1 MATLLLRLAAP
12 LQAWGT
18 DSKFETRRTGR
29 EPSKSGVIGL
39 LAAALGR
46 RRDES
51 VEDLAALRFGVRVEQ
66 EGTLLHDFHI
76 AQAEKASYLTHRYY
90 LEDAVFLVGLE
101 SENIAFLE
109 ELECALKA
117 PAFPL
122 FLGRRSCPPDFP
134 IAQGIKETSLLETL
148 RSEEWA
154 VSDYR
159 KKQWGRRKVGERP
172 KLRLMV
178 DALPTEASWAVQRD
192 VPVSFDPRCRQFVDR
207 NVEVCRPVEANWKDM
222 NVHSAETTHDVW
234 SEMGAEP

>member
-46 RRDES
+46 RRDEP

-101 SENIAFLE
+101 SEDKAFLE
-109 ELECALKA
+109 ELERAINS

-122 FLGRRSCPPDFP
+122 FLGRRSCPPDYP
-134 IAQGIKETSLLETL
+134 ITQGIRETNLVETL

-159 KKQWGRRKVGERP
+159 KDQWNRRNGDQRP
-172 KLRLMV
+172 KLCMMV
-178 DALPTEASWAVQRD
+178 DALPTEASLAVQRD
-192 VPVSFDPRCRQFVDR
+192 VPVSFDPRCRRFVDR
-207 NVEVCRPVEANWKDM
+207 NVEVCRPVEADWKGRKG
-222 NVHSAETTHDVW
+222 NCAETTHDVW
-234 SEMGAEP
+234 GEMGAEP